1 MNRVEESIEM
11 PWLLNLPVRRR
22 TLAAAGGVCA
32 TAAIARAQVPGRA
45 YRIGDLGF
53 AVVAWSQRASEMP

>member
-22 TLAAAGGVCA
+22 PPGGVCA